1 MSPPTSPPEPG
12 GSSSEAGFVLVF
24 FAGLMVVLL
33 GLAAILVDLGQERAS
48 RRDAQSI
55 ADMAAL
61 GGGKNLSLSNPAQA
75 CRDIITYFDSN
86 ATRLA
91 TKISASSFCSQLA
104 PVDIASTECSGGSGQ
119 AKPVVDAAPY
129 RVQIVYP
136 VYDSDIRD
144 ANFTGTG
151 TKDGTYCDRMA
162 VKVTVTNPAYFSR
175 VLGATSTSTTRTAVV
190 KKTSRG
196 RLIPSLW
203 LLDPTGCVSLAASGG
218 AQLSVGD
225 TTSSPSIPGLVT
237 IDSDGSTCTGS
248 QTTIS
253 STGSGTSVTAVPVSG
268 MNPGVISL
276 FALPPRA
283 TACSGYACSGGD
295 VSSGRVAPQP
305 TPTAERATRSPVDWR
320 YNCKSLP
327 GLLTYAYPLYHGIV
341 IPDCETGAPPFIDQ
355 LVAQVGTQGA
365 PGTFTTMTNCSPS
378 GNLIVTGNVWVNC
391 PTFSVGNGTNVTF
404 NGNVVFQGDIKMTG
418 GSITVHGNT
427 GALSSDCATRITAAC
442 MNTSSPNAAF
452 VYQRAGDL
460 SVTGGALNLDHT
472 FVYQSLGAVK
482 DTGGSAPTWSPPT
495 EGPFSHLSLWS
506 EKSDAYTI
514 NGGGGL
520 DLTGVFFTPEANPF
534 KITGGGGVN
543 QQHAQFISYHL
554 TVSGSGALNMAPDPN
569 AVSIPPK
576 AGVLIR

>member
-1 MSPPTSPPEPG
+1 MIAPTSPPEPG
-12 GSSSEAGFVLVF
+12 GQSSEAGFVLVF

-33 GLAAILVDLGQERAS
+33 GLAAILIDLGQERAS

-61 GGGKNLSLSNPAQA
+61 GGGKNLSLSNPGQA

-119 AKPVVDAAPY
+119 AKPVVDAPPY

-190 KKTSRG
+190 KKTAKG
-196 RLIPSLW
+196 KAIPALW

-225 TTSSPSIPGLVT
+225 TTTSPPIPGLVT
-237 IDSDGSTCTGS
+237 IDSDGTKCTGT

-253 STGSGTSVTAVPVSG
+253 STGSGTVIQAVPTTG
-268 MNPGVISL
+268 PKPGAISL

-283 TACSGYACSGGD
+283 TVCSSSGHACDPSD
-295 VSSGRVAPQP
+295 VSSGAIKPQP
-305 TPTAERATRSPVDWR
+305 TPVDDRATRSPVDWR

-327 GLLTYAYPLYHGIV
+327 GLTTYAYPSYHGITL
-341 IPDCETGAPPFIDQ
+341 PDCDTGAPAYIDQ
-355 LVAQVGTQGA
+355 LVARVGTSGS
-365 PGTFTTMTNCSPS
+365 PGSSFSTLTNCSPS
-378 GNLIVTGNVWVNC
+378 GTLTVTGNVWVNC
-391 PTFSVGNGTNVTF
+391 GTFSVGNGTNVTF
-404 NGNVVFQGDIKMTG
+404 NGNVVFQGDVSMSNG
-418 GSITVHGNT
+418 GSITVNGGT
-427 GALSSDCATRITAAC
+427 GPLSTDCATAITAAC
-442 MNTSSPNAAF
+442 LGSSSPNAAI
-452 VYQRAGDL
+452 VYQRTGDL
-460 SVTGGALNLDHT
+460 TVTGGTLTFNHAFLYQKSGALKDN
-472 FVYQSLGAVK
+472 GA
-482 DTGGSAPTWSPPT
+482 APKWSPPL
-495 EGPFSHLSLWS
+495 EGPFSQRHCGRRRAPTTASPVGAASAWRRPQHGARRQAREHLPQ
-506 EKSDAYTI
+506 
-514 NGGGGL
+514 GRRPHP
-520 DLTGVFFTPEANPF
+520 LTGGRGEAP
-534 KITGGGGVN
+534 
-543 QQHAQFISYHL
+543 
-554 TVSGSGALNMAPDPN
+554 GSVLGPLNF
-569 AVSIPPK
+569 SIGPTRL
-576 AGVLIR
+576 A